1 MADEPEKT
9 EDEDVEGHKYT
20 SKSPDDEKKSSSE
33 MRTSMR
39 TSKSEDEDDVEGHK
53 FTSNTPDEKE
63 GRKST
68 EKFTS

>member
-20 SKSPDDEKKSSSE
+20 SKSPDDGKKSSPE
-33 MRTSMR
+33 RF
-39 TSKSEDEDDVEGHK
+39 TSKTDEDDVEGHK
-53 FTSNTPDEKE
+53 FTSNTPDERE
-63 GRKST
+63 GRSAT